1 MGKQKKGHSARI
13 QNLPNSKK
21 RKADATKEELGD
33 TLGEKENIPPED
45 CANKRV
51 RTQEASTEH
60 GGGEAPE
67 IGTTVNVPDDGQDMM
82 SLTGIFGGRNSS
94 VVLRDSNGSANER
107 GDISMD
113 VLYALDD
120 DLTRSVEN
128 SWADTLGHIDTPQSP
143 VDDVLMH
150 DVDSGSAQGDLGMS
164 AWDDTIKEAD
174 GTVNVLDDG
183 SARVWD
189 DVASG
194 AEDKTTAG
202 DVPKMDNA
210 GVDRWG
216 EAILPGTAQGDAE
229 RKISISIDPRF
240 STFGSDHQEMILNEL
255 TFPFG
260 TPIDPQGN
268 STRSSA
274 GSAVVSKVLTAALVD
289 HIEEWHAAL
298 IAAEQVGDPDLGH
311 WEGQEV
317 STMFCLS
324 CEISSPVRQD
334 SDMSWVERAG
344 DWTVPSN
351 DEEEDMWL
359 HAGDAFESAASCLD
373 GMNRVV
379 WAMGML
385 LQDEK
390 EVDDDVNQN
399 RNRDVLDHA
408 ASALTVASAFDDTE
422 EAYLEVGGLEQV
434 VDAFEK
440 GAHAFHQ
447 LGTGLR
453 QFTNEH
459 NPSDR
464 FLQIFQLGDVF
475 EDAANAFES
484 TVFAM
489 SAVPAFLEA
498 ARGDAEGDDVP
509 VLVWEKIET
518 SRAAFACATRLFGRV
533 ADAYLSETNDD
544 QEEDQIILSEYAASP
559 ADSALLQIES
569 DTNSD
574 LRASTVAET
583 DVNVEVESLEGDT
596 HLTVELDRTDQAMT
610 VLLRP
615 SPTSP
620 PIPAP
625 SKAECADACEHVAL
639 ILRPPRDSGIGHKP
653 FGGDELLRSRLS
665 MMEMLLRAY
674 SKPAIIKGLSEVG
687 WIESSLDV
695 ARLHGK
701 AEHTAKR
708 LRQWA
713 RAFLL
718 DPNNLPQNPYGKW
731 KKSMLV
737 NEDFADDLRLHLQL
751 VGKYV
756 SAKDVVA
763 FTQCEEIQE
772 PNDRRD
778 LRWVNVDEKPV
789 PRAKTE
795 GATLMIADFVS
806 ADHGWLR
813 SPDGQESTRVLWKT
827 GGARDGY
834 FTNDEILEQVTKAM
848 DILDK
853 HYSHERHVFIFDNA
867 TTHRKW
873 PDDSLSAR
881 NMSKKPTQPGKPAF
895 GVWRMKM
902 GPDGKPIYKPNGKVE
917 KEKIPMADARF
928 RDGKPQ
934 PLYFPDGHPQAG
946 VFKGMAQILIVLR
959 TVRFIS

>member
-21 RKADATKEELGD
+21 HKADATKEELGN
-33 TLGEKENIPPED
+33 TLEEKEN
-45 CANKRV
+45 
-51 RTQEASTEH
+51 EASTEH
-60 GGGEAPE
+60 EGSEAPE

-82 SLTGIFGGRNSS
+82 SLTRIFGGRNSS
-94 VVLRDSNGSANER
+94 IVLRDSNGSANER

-120 DLTRSVEN
+120 DLTCSVEN

-143 VDDVLMH
+143 VNDVLMH
-150 DVDSGSAQGDLGMS
+150 DVDSSSAQGDLGMS

-183 SARVWD
+183 SAWVWD
-189 DVASG
+189 DVALG
-194 AEDKTTAG
+194 MEDKTTAG

-216 EAILPGTAQGDAE
+216 EAILPGAAQGDAE

-240 STFGSDHQEMILNEL
+240 STFRSDHQEMILNEL
-255 TFPFG
+255 TFSFG

-289 HIEEWHAAL
+289 HIEEW
-298 IAAEQVGDPDLGH
+298 QDLGH

-351 DEEEDMWL
+351 DEEEDVWL

-408 ASALTVASAFDDTE
+408 ASALTVASAFDNTE

-440 GAHAFHQ
+440 GTHAFHQ

-459 NPSDR
+459 NLSDR

-498 ARGDAEGDDVP
+498 ARGIRAIEEIAGISPGDAEGDDVP

-518 SRAAFACATRLFGRV
+518 SRAAFACTTRLFGRV

-596 HLTVELDRTDQAMT
+596 HSTVELDRTDQAMT
-610 VLLRP
+610 VLL
-615 SPTSP
+615 
-620 PIPAP
+620 
-625 SKAECADACEHVAL
+625 
-639 ILRPPRDSGIGHKP
+639 
-653 FGGDELLRSRLS
+653 
-665 MMEMLLRAY
+665 
-674 SKPAIIKGLSEVG
+674 
-687 WIESSLDV
+687 
-695 ARLHGK
+695 
-701 AEHTAKR
+701 
-708 LRQWA
+708 
-713 RAFLL
+713 
-718 DPNNLPQNPYGKW
+718 
-731 KKSMLV
+731 
-737 NEDFADDLRLHLQL
+737 
-751 VGKYV
+751 
-756 SAKDVVA
+756 
-763 FTQCEEIQE
+763 
-772 PNDRRD
+772 
-778 LRWVNVDEKPV
+778 
-789 PRAKTE
+789 
-795 GATLMIADFVS
+795 
-806 ADHGWLR
+806 
-813 SPDGQESTRVLWKT
+813 
-827 GGARDGY
+827 
-834 FTNDEILEQVTKAM
+834 
-848 DILDK
+848 
-853 HYSHERHVFIFDNA
+853 
-867 TTHRKW
+867 
-873 PDDSLSAR
+873 
-881 NMSKKPTQPGKPAF
+881 
-895 GVWRMKM
+895 
-902 GPDGKPIYKPNGKVE
+902 
-917 KEKIPMADARF
+917 
-928 RDGKPQ
+928 
-934 PLYFPDGHPQAG
+934 
-946 VFKGMAQILIVLR
+946 
-959 TVRFIS
+959 